1 MRRVDA
7 LKFRGLKQFGK
18 ELTGIAGNKMLLISV
33 IGVLMIPLMYSSMF
47 LGAFWDPYGHLDK
60 MPVAIVNADKGYTY
74 NDETLHIGD
83 DFEEQLKENE
93 KFEWH
98 FVSKAEAEAGMED
111 HSYYMAIEIPADF
124 SEKTT
129 TLTSDEPTPA
139 QLTYLANE
147 SYNFL
152 ASQIGSKAVDT
163 MKVELGR
170 EVTAAYTR
178 TVFGQIE
185 ELADGIGA
193 ASDGAG
199 VIADGTTKAKDGAVL
214 IERNLAKL
222 VSGSMTLKEGV
233 AKLNDGGAALGK
245 GSAELSAG
253 TAGLASG
260 LAQLQAAQQQ
270 LGAGAASLGEGAG
283 SLGAGAAKL
292 SDGMA
297 QLAGASGQ
305 LAEGALD
312 AQRAA
317 GQLAGA
323 LKESSAGEEQLK
335 AGAAELANG
344 LAQLGQSNPELAS
357 SDGFASLLKASRE
370 LAAGLEKSAAG
381 QDQLSGGAA
390 KLNDGLVKVAEGLG
404 SFDEKTQEA
413 AAGGKQL
420 GVGAEQVIAGAEKFA
435 GGMTQFGDK
444 LKEASGGAAKL
455 AAGAKQL
462 DSGASTL
469 TAGLSQLSTSIT
481 PFVDGSAALEDGAK
495 QVATGLLKLEDGTQE
510 LSGKLGDASDK
521 TADLNLSDAMI
532 DMFSDP
538 VKLDVEKITE
548 VDNYGTGLA
557 PYFLSLGLFV
567 GAMLLTIVYSVR
579 EPAVR
584 PDSGWSWFWSKA
596 LTLSLIGII
605 QALIADAALLFVLK
619 LEVQSV
625 GLFVFYSILT
635 SLTFMMII
643 QFLVASMG
651 NPGRF
656 IAVILLIFQLTSSAG
671 TFPIELVPGWLQK
684 ISPFLPMTYAVA
696 GFRDIVSSGDYSSMG
711 RDIATLAGIALLFA
725 VLSYLYFTLSHR
737 KIKKESI
744 EQPVVPVI

>member
-1 MRRVDA
+1 M
-7 LKFRGLKQFGK
+7 KFRGLKQFGE
-18 ELTGIAGNKMLLISV
+18 ELSGIARNKMLLISV

-60 MPVAIVNADKGYTY
+60 MPVAIVNADKGYEY
-74 NDETLHIGD
+74 NDEMLHIGD

-93 KFEWH
+93 TFEWH
-98 FVSKAEAEAGMED
+98 FVSKEEAEAGIED
-111 HSYYMAIEIPADF
+111 HSYYMAIEIPSDF

-129 TLTSDEPTPA
+129 SLTSDNPTPA

-152 ASQIGSKAVDT
+152 ASQIGSKVVDT
-163 MKVELGR
+163 MKVELGQ

-178 TVFGQIE
+178 TVFDQME
-185 ELADGIGA
+185 ELVDGIGQ

-199 VIADGTTKAKDGAVL
+199 EIADGTTKAKDGAVL
-214 IERNLAKL
+214 IEQNLAKL
-222 VSGSMTLKEGV
+222 VSGSLTLQEGV

-253 TAGLASG
+253 TSSLASG

-270 LGAGAASLGEGAG
+270 LGAGAASLGDGAG
-283 SLGAGAAKL
+283 SLGAGALKL
-292 SDGMA
+292 SDGLQ
-297 QLAGASGQ
+297 QLAEASGQ

-312 AQRAA
+312 AQQAA
-317 GQLAGA
+317 GQLAGG
-323 LKESSAGEEQLK
+323 LKESASGEEQLK
-335 AGAAELANG
+335 VGAAQLAIG
-344 LAQLGQSNPELAS
+344 LAQLGQANPELAES
-357 SDGFASLLKASRE
+357 ESFASLLKASRE
-370 LAAGLEKSAAG
+370 LAAGLEKSSAG
-381 QDQLSGGAA
+381 QTQLSDGAG
-390 KLNDGLVKVAEGLG
+390 KLNEGLVKVSDGLG
-404 SFDEKTQEA
+404 AFDKKAQEA
-413 AAGGKQL
+413 AAAGKQL
-420 GVGAEQVIAGAEKFA
+420 GAGGEQVVAGAEKFS
-435 GGMTQFGDK
+435 GGMTQFGAK
-444 LKEASGGAAKL
+444 LTEASGGASKL

-462 DSGASTL
+462 NDGATTL
-469 TAGLSQLSTSIT
+469 TAGLSQLSANVT
-481 PFVDGSAALEDGAK
+481 PFVDGSVKLEDGAQ
-495 QVATGLLKLEDGTQE
+495 QVASGLLKLEDGTQE
-510 LSGKLGDASDK
+510 LSGKLGEASDK
-521 TADLNLSDAMI
+521 TADLKLTDSMV

-538 VKLDVEKITE
+538 VKLDVEKITK

-584 PDSGWSWFWSKA
+584 PVNGWSWFWSKA
-596 LTLSLIGII
+596 LTLSLIGVI

-625 GLFVFYSILT
+625 GLFLFYSILT
-635 SLTFMMII
+635 SITFMMII

-696 GFRDIVSSGDYSSMG
+696 GFRDIVSSGDYSLMG
-711 RDIATLAGIALLFA
+711 RYVATLGGIALLFA

-737 KIKKESI
+737 KMKSDSVA
-744 EQPVVPVI
+744 EQPATAAV

>member
-1 MRRVDA
+1 M
-7 LKFRGLKQFGK
+7 KFRGLKQFGE
-18 ELTGIAGNKMLLISV
+18 ELSGIARNKMLLISV

-60 MPVAIVNADKGYTY
+60 MPVAIVNADKGYEY
-74 NDETLHIGD
+74 NGEMMHIGD

-98 FVSKAEAEAGMED
+98 FVSKAEAEAGIED
-111 HSYYMAIEIPADF
+111 HSYYMAIEIPSDF

-129 TLTSDEPTPA
+129 SLTADNPTPA
-139 QLTYLANE
+139 QLTYLSNE

-163 MKVELGR
+163 MKVELGQ

-178 TVFGQIE
+178 TVFGQME
-185 ELADGIGA
+185 ELVDGIGQ

-199 VIADGTTKAKDGAVL
+199 EIADGTTKAKDGAVL
-214 IERNLAKL
+214 IEQNLAKL
-222 VSGSMTLKEGV
+222 VSGSMTLQEGV
-233 AKLNDGGAALGK
+233 VKLNDGGAALGK

-253 TAGLASG
+253 TSSLASG

-270 LGAGAASLGEGAG
+270 LGAGAASLGDGAG
-283 SLGAGAAKL
+283 SLGAGAVKL
-292 SDGMA
+292 SDGLQ

-312 AQRAA
+312 AQQAA
-317 GQLAGA
+317 GKLAGG
-323 LKESSAGEEQLK
+323 LKESAAGEEQLK
-335 AGAAELANG
+335 AGAAQLANG
-344 LAQLGQSNPELAS
+344 LAQLGQANPELAES
-357 SDGFASLLKASRE
+357 ESFASLLQASRE
-370 LAAGLEKSAAG
+370 LAAGLEKSSAG
-381 QDQLSGGAA
+381 QTQLSDGAG
-390 KLNDGLVKVAEGLG
+390 KLNEGLVKVSDGLG
-404 SFDEKTQEA
+404 AFDKKAQEA
-413 AAGGKQL
+413 AAAGKQL
-420 GVGAEQVIAGAEKFA
+420 GVGGEQVVAGAEKFA
-435 GGMTQFGDK
+435 SGMSQFGAK
-444 LKEASGGAAKL
+444 LTEASGGASKL

-462 DSGASTL
+462 NGGASTL
-469 TAGLSQLSTSIT
+469 AAGLSQLSANVT
-481 PFVDGSAALEDGAK
+481 PFVDGTVKLEDGAQ
-495 QVATGLLKLEDGTQE
+495 QVASGLLKLEDGTQE
-510 LSGKLGDASDK
+510 LSGKLGEASDQ
-521 TADLNLSDAMI
+521 TADLKLTDAMV

-538 VKLDVEKITE
+538 VKLDVEKMTE

-579 EPAVR
+579 EPAVL
-584 PDSGWSWFWSKA
+584 PVSGWSWFWSKA

-625 GLFVFYSILT
+625 GLFLFYSILT
-635 SLTFMMII
+635 SITFMMII

-711 RDIATLAGIALLFA
+711 RYIATLGGIAFLFA
-725 VLSYLYFTLSHR
+725 MLSYAYFTLSHR
-737 KIKKESI
+737 KMKNDSLV
-744 EQPVVPVI
+744 EQPAAASV

>member
-1 MRRVDA
+1 M
-7 LKFRGLKQFGK
+7 KFRGLKQFGE
-18 ELTGIAGNKMLLISV
+18 ELSGIARNKMLLISV

-60 MPVAIVNADKGYTY
+60 MPVAIVNADKGYEY
-74 NDETLHIGD
+74 NDEMLHIGD

-98 FVSKAEAEAGMED
+98 FVSKEEAEAGIED
-111 HSYYMAIEIPADF
+111 HSYYMAIEIPSDF

-129 TLTSDEPTPA
+129 SLTSDNPTPA

-163 MKVELGR
+163 MKVELGQ

-178 TVFGQIE
+178 TVFDQME
-185 ELADGIGA
+185 ELVDGIGQ
-193 ASDGAG
+193 ASEGAG
-199 VIADGTTKAKDGAVL
+199 EIADGTTKAKDGAVL
-214 IERNLAKL
+214 IEQNLAKL
-222 VSGSMTLKEGV
+222 VSGSLTLQEGV
-233 AKLNDGGAALGK
+233 AKLNDGGTALGK

-253 TAGLASG
+253 TSSLASG

-270 LGAGAASLGEGAG
+270 LGAGAASLGDGAG
-283 SLGAGAAKL
+283 SLGAGAVKL
-292 SDGMA
+292 SDGMQ

-312 AQRAA
+312 AQQAA
-317 GQLAGA
+317 GQLAGG
-323 LKESSAGEEQLK
+323 LKESATGEEQLK
-335 AGAAELANG
+335 VGAAQLANG
-344 LAQLGQSNPELAS
+344 LAQLGQANPELAES
-357 SDGFASLLKASRE
+357 ESYASLLKASRE
-370 LAAGLEKSAAG
+370 LAAGLEKSSAG
-381 QDQLSGGAA
+381 QTQLSDGAG
-390 KLNDGLVKVAEGLG
+390 KLNDGLVKVSDGLG
-404 SFDEKTQEA
+404 AFDKKAQEA
-413 AAGGKQL
+413 AEAGKQL
-420 GVGAEQVIAGAEKFA
+420 GAGGEQLVAGAEKFSS
-435 GGMTQFGDK
+435 GMTQFGAK
-444 LKEASGGAAKL
+444 LTEASGGASKL

-462 DSGASTL
+462 NGGVSTL
-469 TAGLSQLSTSIT
+469 AAGLSQLSANVT
-481 PFVDGSAALEDGAK
+481 PFVDGSVKLEDGAQ
-495 QVATGLLKLEDGTQE
+495 QVASGLLKLEDGTQE
-510 LSGKLGDASDK
+510 LSGKLGEASDK
-521 TADLNLSDAMI
+521 TADLKLTDSMV

-538 VKLDVEKITE
+538 VKLDVEKITK

-579 EPAVR
+579 EPAVQ
-584 PDSGWSWFWSKA
+584 PVNGWSWFWSKA
-596 LTLSLIGII
+596 LTLSLIGVI

-625 GLFVFYSILT
+625 GLFLFYSILT
-635 SLTFMMII
+635 SITFMMII

-696 GFRDIVSSGDYSSMG
+696 GFRDIISSGDYSSMG
-711 RDIATLAGIALLFA
+711 RYIAILGGIAFLFA

-737 KIKKESI
+737 KMKSDSVA
-744 EQPVVPVI
+744 EQSATAAV

>member
-1 MRRVDA
+1 M
-7 LKFRGLKQFGK
+7 KFRGLKQFGK

-98 FVSKAEAEAGMED
+98 FVSQAEAEAGMED

-199 VIADGTTKAKDGAVL
+199 EIADGTTKAKDGAVL

-233 AKLNDGGAALGK
+233 AKLSDGGAALGK

-305 LAEGALD
+305 LAEGASD
-312 AQRAA
+312 AQQAA

-323 LKESSAGEEQLK
+323 MKESSAGEEQLK
-335 AGAAELANG
+335 DGAAELANG

-357 SDGFASLLKASRE
+357 SDSFASLLKASRE
-370 LAAGLEKSAAG
+370 LAEGLEKSAAG
-381 QDQLSGGAA
+381 QAQLSGGAT

-404 SFDEKTQEA
+404 SFDVKAQEA

-420 GVGAEQVIAGAEKFA
+420 GAGAEQVITGAEKFA
-435 GGMTQFGDK
+435 GGMIQFGDK

-469 TAGLSQLSTSIT
+469 TAGLSQLSTSVA

-495 QVATGLLKLEDGTQE
+495 RVATGLLKLEDGTQE

-521 TADLNLSDAMI
+521 TADLNLTDAMV

-538 VKLDVEKITE
+538 VKLDVEKMTE

-605 QALIADAALLFVLK
+605 QALIADAALLFLLR

-625 GLFVFYSILT
+625 GLFVFYSMLT

-711 RDIATLAGIALLFA
+711 RDIATLAGIAILFA
-725 VLSYLYFTLSHR
+725 LLSYLYFTLSHR
-737 KIKKESI
+737 KIKNESS
-744 EQPVVPVI
+744 EQPAVPVV

>member
-1 MRRVDA
+1 M
-7 LKFRGLKQFGK
+7 KFRGLKQFGK
-18 ELTGIAGNKMLLISV
+18 ELTGIKGNKMLLISV

-60 MPVAIVNADKGYTY
+60 MPVAIVNADKGFAY
-74 NDETLHIGD
+74 NDEMLHIGD

-98 FVSKAEAEAGMED
+98 FVSKEEAEAGVKD
-111 HSYYMAIEIPADF
+111 HSYYLAIEIPADF
-124 SEKTT
+124 SENTT
-129 TLTSDEPTPA
+129 SLTSDNPTPA
-139 QLTYLANE
+139 ELTYLANE

-163 MKVELGR
+163 MKAELGR
-170 EVTAAYTR
+170 EVTSAYTR

-193 ASDGAG
+193 ASDGSG
-199 VIADGTTKAKDGAVL
+199 EIADGTTKAKDGAVL
-214 IERNLAKL
+214 IEQNLAKL
-222 VSGSMTLKEGV
+222 VSGSTTLKEGV

-270 LGAGAASLGEGAG
+270 LGAGAESLGEGVG

-305 LAEGALD
+305 LAEGAAD
-312 AQRAA
+312 AQQAA
-317 GQLAGA
+317 GQLADGMKQSA
-323 LKESSAGEEQLK
+323 AGEEQLQ
-335 AGAAELANG
+335 AGAAQLANG
-344 LAQLGQSNPELAS
+344 LAQLGQANPELAGS
-357 SDGFASLLKASRE
+357 ESFASLLEASRV
-370 LAAGLEKSAAG
+370 LAAGLEKSSEG
-381 QDQLSGGAA
+381 QAHLRDGATE
-390 KLNDGLVKVAEGLG
+390 LNIGLVKVADGFG
-404 SFDEKTQEA
+404 AFNKKAQEA
-413 AAGGKQL
+413 AEGGKQL
-420 GVGAEQVIAGAEKFA
+420 GVGAERIMEGTDTFSS
-435 GGMTQFGDK
+435 GMQQFGTK
-444 LKEASGGAAKL
+444 LAEAGSGADKL

-462 DSGASTL
+462 NNGASSL
-469 TAGLSQLSTSIT
+469 TAGLSRLSSTIT
-481 PFVDGSAALEDGAK
+481 PFVEGSTALESGAQ
-495 QVATGLLKLEDGTQE
+495 QVASGLLKLEDGTQE
-510 LSGKLGDASDK
+510 LSSKLGEAASQ
-521 TADLNLSDAMI
+521 TGDLNLTDAMV

-538 VKLDVEKITE
+538 IKLDVEKLTK

-579 EPAVR
+579 DPAVR

-696 GFRDIVSSGDYSSMG
+696 GFRDIVSSGDYSSLV
-711 RDIATLAGIALLFA
+711 RDVATLAGIAILFA
-725 VLSYLYFTLSHR
+725 ALSYTYFTLSHR
-737 KIKKESI
+737 KLKSEGVG
-744 EQPVVPVI
+744 QAGTAATPV